1 MAKEINPV
9 VGQWYKEADGQTFEV
24 VAVDDNDETIEV
36 QYADGAVEEFD
47 MDSWE
52 SLELT
57 RLSAPENLGGMF
69 GELEFEEDA
78 DRGGLFN
85 DQERW
90 SDYLDDYD

>member
-24 VAVDDNDETIEV
+24 VAIDEHDETIEV

-52 SLELT
+52 SMELT
-57 RLSAPENLGGMF
+57 RLNASETMGGMF
-69 GELEFEEDA
+69 GELEFEEDV
-78 DRGGLFN
+78 DGGGLLN
-85 DQERW
+85 EERW

>member
-1 MAKEINPV
+1 MTKAINPV

-24 VAVDDNDETIEV
+24 VAIDDNDETIEV

-52 SLELT
+52 SMELT
-57 RLSAPENLGGMF
+57 RLSAPESLGGMF
-69 GELEFEEDA
+69 GELEFEEDT
-78 DRGGLFN
+78 DRGSLLN
-85 DQERW
+85 EERW